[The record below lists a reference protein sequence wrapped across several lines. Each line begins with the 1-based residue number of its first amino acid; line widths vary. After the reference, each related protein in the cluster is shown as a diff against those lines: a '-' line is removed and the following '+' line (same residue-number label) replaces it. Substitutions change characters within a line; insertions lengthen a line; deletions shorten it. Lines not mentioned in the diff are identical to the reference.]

1 MVASIVGRSAR
12 STTGRNLKLI
22 ERETSLDP
30 WRVKGWLVR
39 EHMERAELPSSEG
52 WRLMYLAKLLKARM
66 DMEARCQD
74 VEEVTTLIESLC
86 SS

>member
-39 EHMERAELPSSEG
+39 EHMERAELPSSES

-66 DMEARCQD
+66 DMECRCQG
-74 VEEVTTLIESLC
+74 VENDRILV
-86 SS
+86 